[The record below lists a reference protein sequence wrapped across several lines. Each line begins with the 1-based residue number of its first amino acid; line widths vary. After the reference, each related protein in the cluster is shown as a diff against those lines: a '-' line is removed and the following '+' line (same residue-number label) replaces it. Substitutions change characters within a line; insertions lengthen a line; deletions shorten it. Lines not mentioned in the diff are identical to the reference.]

1 MSRQL
6 RAGETKDANRS
17 QNRGI
22 ELSHLLTNQAAIVIA
37 VLSYPMVVVLFQ
49 RGAFGEAQSLATSA
63 ALSAYALGLPAY
75 VLIKVLAPGFF
86 AREDTRTPV
95 KIAVVCLTANVVVV
109 LALIVPLQHVGIA
122 LATVLSSWL
131 NAGLLGF
138 ILYRRGLFDLDD
150 RLRYRLPRIL
160 AAGLAMAAVVWGVM
174 PAMADLMPMAP
185 ALALT
190 IMIGTIAFFAIAQA
204 VGAFEFGDVKAL
216 LRRR

>member
-1 MSRQL
+1 
-6 RAGETKDANRS
+6 
-17 QNRGI
+17 
-22 ELSHLLTNQAAIVIA
+22 
-37 VLSYPMVVVLFQ
+37 MVVVLFQ

-138 ILYRRGLFDLDD
+138 ILYRRGLFDLDA